1 MIKYNF
7 IILIVLAL
15 AGAGCSSKEAP
26 MKSFVLQMPQNV
38 PHVSTAGFRHKS
50 IQVTYP
56 ESLKE
61 KMNQDMHFSY
71 SASEQGSYLHS
82 QWSNDTGKLLQGITI
97 QTLVQSGLFK
107 GVVSYESTAQTDYRL
122 ESTVF
127 EFSHRVRSSSSEA
140 IVSIQYNLISA
151 VTGKL
156 IKSKRFNYIIPTK
169 TTDAEGYADA
179 TNEAI
184 RRLSRDLVLWLR

>member
-1 MIKYNF
+1 MMRHSVA
-7 IILIVLAL
+7 ILVVLVVGL
-15 AGAGCSSKEAP
+15 GGCSSKEAP
-26 MKSFVLQMPQNV
+26 MKSFVLQTPQDI
-38 PHVSTAGFRHKS
+38 PRVSSSRFRQKS
-50 IQVTYP
+50 IQVTHP

-107 GVVSYESTAQTDYRL
+107 GVVSYESTAQADYRL

-127 EFSHRVRSSSSEA
+127 DLSHRVRGKASDA
-140 IVSIQYNLISA
+140 IVSIQYHLISA
-151 VTGKL
+151 TTGKL
-156 IKSKRFNYIIPTK
+156 IKNRRFNYIIPTK
-169 TTDAEGYADA
+169 TTDAEGYAEA
-179 TNEAI
+179 TNEAM
-184 RRLSRDLVLWLR
+184 RRLSRDLIRWLR

>member
-1 MIKYNF
+1 
-7 IILIVLAL
+7 
-15 AGAGCSSKEAP
+15 
-26 MKSFVLQMPQNV
+26 
-38 PHVSTAGFRHKS
+38 
-50 IQVTYP
+50 VTHP

-107 GVVSYESTAQTDYRL
+107 GVVSYESTAQADYRL

-127 EFSHRVRSSSSEA
+127 DFSHRVRGKASDA

-151 VTGKL
+151 TTGKL

-169 TTDAEGYADA
+169 TTDAEGYAEA
-179 TNEAI
+179 TNEAM
-184 RRLSRDLVLWLR
+184 RRLSRDLIRWLR

>member
-1 MIKYNF
+1 MIRESLA
-7 IILIVLAL
+7 ILMVLVL
-15 AGAGCSSKEAP
+15 GLAGCSSKDAP
-26 MKSFVLQMPQNV
+26 IKTFVLHAPQDIT
-38 PHVSTAGFRHKS
+38 PVSVSRFKQKS
-50 IQVTYP
+50 IQVTHP

-71 SASEQGSYLHS
+71 SASEQGSYSQS

-97 QTLVQSGLFK
+97 QTLVKSGLFK
-107 GVVSYESTAQTDYRL
+107 GVVSYASTAQADYRL

-127 EFSHRVRSSSSEA
+127 DFSHRVREQASDA

-151 VTGKL
+151 DSGRL
-156 IKSKRFNYIIPTK
+156 LKSKRFNYIIPTK
-169 TTDAEGYADA
+169 TTNAEGYAEA